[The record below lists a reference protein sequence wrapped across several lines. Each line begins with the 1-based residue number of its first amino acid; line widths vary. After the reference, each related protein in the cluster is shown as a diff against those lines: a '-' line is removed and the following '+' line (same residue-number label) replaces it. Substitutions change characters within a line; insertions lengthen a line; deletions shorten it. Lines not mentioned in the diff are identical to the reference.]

1 MTRDDLILAL
11 AVNYKVP
18 YGTSNMAA
26 DKALMSGKAVLPR
39 YGVNVIMTNA
49 GMPAEY
55 RIQVRELQEP
65 DTFGIEGSTTR

>member
-1 MTRDDLILAL
+1 MQRDDLILKL
-11 AVNYKVP
+11 AVDFKVP

-55 RIQVRELQEP
+55 RIEIR
-65 DTFGIEGSTTR
+65 

>member
-1 MTRDDLILAL
+1 MQRNDLILKL
-11 AVNYKVP
+11 AVDHKVP

-26 DKALMSGKAVLPR
+26 DKALMTGKAVLPK

-55 RIQVRELQEP
+55 AIEVR
-65 DTFGIEGSTTR
+65 